1 MTGAVNFGYHALEGV
16 INEKALPSPVTNV
29 RTLYP
34 ANLPPPGRR
43 DVRSFGFWFRL
54 LFWGTVALI
63 LVTWGFLGSKPD
75 TVLRFFIGAPFAFI
89 FLMDVGFNYGYL
101 VPRFWSSIVA
111 KFYLSESTATVSKRF
126 LRAGEEFQFTYRQS
140 FKRRTRVRRLCIS
153 LVSREYEVYE
163 AGHEESIK
171 MERWDDKAIE
181 EFNQPGWQAQPGE
194 TLQQTVAFR
203 FADPPILLNKSESY
217 LIQVYIYLNWL
228 VTLQRVYRLYMSPS

>member
-1 MTGAVNFGYHALEGV
+1 M
-16 INEKALPSPVTNV
+16 
-29 RTLYP
+29 
-34 ANLPPPGRR
+34 
-43 DVRSFGFWFRL
+43 
-54 LFWGTVALI
+54 ALI
-63 LVTWGFLGSKPD
+63 FVTWGLLES
-75 TVLRFFIGAPFAFI
+75 VIAFIWGAPFTLI
-89 FLMDVGFNYGYL
+89 FLMRVVPYGYL
-101 VPRFWSSIVA
+101 VPRLWSSVVA

-140 FKRRTRVRRLCIS
+140 FKRRTRVRRLCIA
-153 LVSREYEVYE
+153 LVSREYEAYE
-163 AGHEESIK
+163 VEGNDETIK

-217 LIQVYIYLNWL
+217 LIKVYIYLNWL